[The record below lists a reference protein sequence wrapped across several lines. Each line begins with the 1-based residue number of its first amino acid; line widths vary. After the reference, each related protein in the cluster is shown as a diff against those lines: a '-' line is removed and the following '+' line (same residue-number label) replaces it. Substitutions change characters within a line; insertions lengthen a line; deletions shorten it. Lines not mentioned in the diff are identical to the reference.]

1 MKREMVKTTLYIEKS
16 LLKKVKMMVINKE
29 KTNVESVS
37 HAANY
42 GLEEIVKR
50 GKI

>member
-1 MKREMVKTTLYIEKS
+1 MKEKKTKTSIYIDDKI
-16 LLKKVKMMVINKE
+16 LKKIKMMVVNKD
-29 KTNVESVS
+29 KTNVQSVS
-37 HAANY
+37 HAVNY